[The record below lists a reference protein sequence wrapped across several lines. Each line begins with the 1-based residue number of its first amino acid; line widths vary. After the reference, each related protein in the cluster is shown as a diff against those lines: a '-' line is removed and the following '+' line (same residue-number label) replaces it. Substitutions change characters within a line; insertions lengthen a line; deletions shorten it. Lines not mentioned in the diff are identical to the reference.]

1 MPHTTPAAAA
11 RLARRLPALLETL
24 QAGLKSAGYAQVQVR
39 RFLDR
44 LGDLHQRALK
54 GQAAVP
60 SEGDV
65 RSRGRTAVEQLLGP
79 MLDPDAWI
87 APAEA
92 QDSGFMDPSTR
103 APLFQA
109 TQAGFATTSAAAT
122 AGAVLPLALSVGHWV
137 ELQQEGGHVLRWQ
150 FTWASPHGTL
160 MLFTDA
166 AGKTHSMTPRLAQA
180 MAEAGTMRLV
190 ASGAVVDGALD
201 AVADAALRNSLD
213 TFRP

>member
-1 MPHTTPAAAA
+1 M
-11 RLARRLPALLETL
+11 
-24 QAGLKSAGYAQVQVR
+24 
-39 RFLDR
+39 
-44 LGDLHQRALK
+44 
-54 GQAAVP
+54 
-60 SEGDV
+60 

-103 APLFQA
+103 MPLFQA
-109 TQAGFATTSAAAT
+109 TQAGFAPTSAGAA
-122 AGAVLPLALSVGHWV
+122 GGPELPLALAVGHWV
-137 ELQQEGGHVLRWQ
+137 ELQQDGQLLRWQ

-180 MAEAGTMRLV
+180 MADAGTMRLV